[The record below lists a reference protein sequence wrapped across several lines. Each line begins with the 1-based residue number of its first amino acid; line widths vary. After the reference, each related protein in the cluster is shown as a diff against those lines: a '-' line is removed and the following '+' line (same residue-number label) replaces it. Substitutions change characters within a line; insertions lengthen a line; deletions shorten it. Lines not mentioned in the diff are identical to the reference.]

1 MDATKTIN
9 APGSSVVRVAQA
21 CDRCRAKKTKCDGSL
36 PTCSTCAAVG
46 FKCIVSDKLLRRA
59 FPKGYTETL
68 EERIRQLEAENT
80 KLAGMV
86 DLRDEQLGMLREG
99 DPLADAAA
107 AAAASPSPAAGD
119 TAAAPTLTT
128 SNLHRHTHDTLHL
141 HLHDHHD
148 GVPCSCLDLP
158 AARPVS
164 VAGSLFDDVLHQQH
178 AVSIPGSIMSD
189 DSDDEWRR
197 DVTPAPGAFA
207 AATAIAHMRA
217 RQPPRGA
224 ARASSKAADRH
235 LLTQLVAI
243 SIPRLTE
250 ETLCIP
256 ALLAKVGQAYGYASK
271 AAILTANA
279 FAALKERPPLPPP
292 PPLPEDARFARLLA
306 LPLRVDM
313 DHLLTV
319 YFQGPG
325 AALPILHRDAFL
337 KAYVD
342 FAEGAQN
349 SKLAA
354 TLVLVASL
362 AQRLPHHDGVV
373 RALIQPTCAVT
384 LACSI
389 QLLQILALAL
399 QYSLTTGDTA
409 TCYELRGRVISM
421 AHQLRLHRCP
431 AAVLDAADTADTA
444 AHSFRQGE
452 RRILFWCIY
461 TLDVYSS
468 LTLGVPRLLKDFEIE
483 CATPFAGE
491 DDAADVNVL
500 VVNNTRLLIVG
511 KVLQFSFSI
520 TLYLK
525 VLGGILD
532 LIFLRYD
539 SGDHPS
545 SREHTLECWRRQLPA
560 ALRFDVDAGG
570 AVDAGWLQHQLTLVL
585 LYYHAKI
592 LIYLPVIAQHSH
604 HHDVG
609 LSQKQRLA
617 RPPGDF
623 SSNVVL
629 SASLVQQLALQ
640 ILAILRTHR
649 APVPM
654 CTARQQ
660 AHLALLVARG
670 TLDYVK
676 NGPLYQR
683 LKLLVL
689 ETVSALHVLEGPAAL
704 TANAVQ
710 ILELAVLSILG
721 LTKKR
726 AKLRLSN
733 LAGAAGTEAADAA
746 DAVDAAD
753 AMDAANAADPAD
765 PTDHADPADAADAA
779 AAAAAAVGAAPR
791 LGTTSPPLNLDGI
804 FEFDPF
810 KLNFSGL
817 LNEFAADG
825 SLGLVPFLEPEMPW
839 AAE

>member
-9 APGSSVVRVAQA
+9 APGSSAVRVAQA
-21 CDRCRAKKTKCDGSL
+21 CDRCRAKKTKCDGNL

-68 EERIRQLEAENT
+68 EERIRQLEAENS

-86 DLRDEQLGMLREG
+86 DLRDEQLGMLRDGEARAA
-99 DPLADAAA
+99 PREAPADGEAPAAA
-107 AAAASPSPAAGD
+107 GSPSPAAD
-119 TAAAPTLTT
+119 SSAPSLTS

-164 VAGSLFDDVLHQQH
+164 VAGSLFDDVLHEQH

-224 ARASSKAADRH
+224 ARASSPAADHH

-279 FAALKERPPLPPP
+279 FAALKERPPVPPP
-292 PPLPEDARFARLLA
+292 PALPADARFVRLLA

-313 DHLLTV
+313 DHLVAV

-325 AALPILHRDAFL
+325 AALPILQRDAFL
-337 KAYVD
+337 KAYVE

-349 SKLAA
+349 CKLAA

-362 AQRLPHHDGVV
+362 AQRLAHHDGVV

-431 AAVLDAADTADTA
+431 AAVLDAADTA
-444 AHSFRQGE
+444 AHSLRQGE

-461 TLDVYSS
+461 SLDVYSS

-483 CATPFAGE
+483 CATPFAGD

-539 SGDHPS
+539 SGDRPS
-545 SREHTLECWRRQLPA
+545 TREHTLECWRRQLPA

-570 AVDAGWLQHQLTLVL
+570 AVDPTWLQHQLTLVL

-640 ILAILRTHR
+640 ILAILRTHH

-654 CTARQQ
+654 CAARQQ

-683 LKLLVL
+683 LKLLL
-689 ETVSALHVLEGPAAL
+689 LDTVSALHALEGPAAL

-710 ILELAVLSILG
+710 IVELAVLSILG
-721 LTKKR
+721 LTRKR

-733 LAGAAGTEAADAA
+733 LAGAAGSEAADAP
-746 DAVDAAD
+746 DAGDPDDA
-753 AMDAANAADPAD
+753 
-765 PTDHADPADAADAA
+765 AADAA
-779 AAAAAAVGAAPR
+779 VGAR
-791 LGTTSPPLNLDGI
+791 LGTTSPPLDLDLDGI

-810 KLNFSGL
+810 KLHFSGL

-839 AAE
+839 ATE